1 MELVLEGGANIIQ
14 QSIPKSVVDPMGFE
28 KNTVNLKDIR
38 TLPVNNTKIEKT
50 LTMRLMNSKNEE
62 VARS

>member
-1 MELVLEGGANIIQ
+1 VAK
-14 QSIPKSVVDPMGFE
+14 PVADPMGFE

-38 TLPVNNTKIEKT
+38 TLPVNNTKAEKT
-50 LTMRLMNSKNEE
+50 LPMRLMSSNNQE